1 MKIGSRGKYF
11 AKFWE
16 IIDKFQ
22 TVVTN
27 RVLGLTSRERRLL
40 EQMQREQS
48 TRQQASVSYII
59 VRIHR
64 YIELGFFNTVYFYLF
79 NTM

>member
-1 MKIGSRGKYF
+1 MKIGSRGKYL

-59 VRIHR
+59 VRTHR
-64 YIELGFFNTVYFYLF
+64 YIELGFFNTVYLF

>member
-1 MKIGSRGKYF
+1 MKMGSGGKYL

-48 TRQQASVSYII
+48 SRQQASVSYII
-59 VRIHR
+59 VRTNI
-64 YIELGFFNTVYFYLF
+64 YIELGFFNTVYLF

>member
-1 MKIGSRGKYF
+1 MKIGSRGKYL

-48 TRQQASVSYII
+48 SRQQASVSYII
-59 VRIHR
+59 VRTNRYIHR
-64 YIELGFFNTVYFYLF
+64 IRVLQYCVF

>member
-1 MKIGSRGKYF
+1 MKIGSRGKYL
-11 AKFWE
+11 AKFGE

-64 YIELGFFNTVYFYLF
+64 YIELGFFNTVYLF

>member
-64 YIELGFFNTVYFYLF
+64 YMELGFFNTVYLF

>member
-48 TRQQASVSYII
+48 SRQQASVSYII
-59 VRIHR
+59 VRTNR
-64 YIELGFFNTVYFYLF
+64 YIELGFFNTVYLF
-79 NTM
+79 NAM

>member
-64 YIELGFFNTVYFYLF
+64 YIELGFFNTVYLF